1 MPRSEDGIT
10 APETDAQR
18 FARVVRAR
26 KAPKTQNRYANL
38 AGHFLRYVTLYF
50 EDFIESENQG
60 DGAAKGKVMLEQI
73 DENIIKGLILRACQ
87 QEAR

>member
-50 EDFIESENQG
+50 EDFIESENHNANRPFQLANNWPFG
-60 DGAAKGKVMLEQI
+60 QQLGKVLLA
-73 DENIIKGLILRACQ
+73 NYCW
-87 QEAR
+87 